1 MKKIFIVTLIFL
13 CSFIITIFLSFPH
26 KAKAAYLF
34 DTHIIAGGLYGSEG
48 IPIKVDSDGKIYLH

>member
-1 MKKIFIVTLIFL
+1 MKKILIVMLIFL
-13 CSFIITIFLSFPH
+13 CSFIIAVFLGSLH

-34 DTHIIAGGLYGSEG
+34 DSHIIAGGMSGTDG